1 MYPAV
6 WVLQL
11 TSQSKKQK
19 STKSCAIINIIPNTG
34 AGFEDHVDHVPFFQ
48 FKNKCIGQADITSVV
63 VHVVALGNSLA
74 VVIQQNTQ
82 HLWDTCVPPIESE
95 VVHSSERGGEDTCT
109 KGETQCT
116 SLNWNT
122 LLKKIK
128 RTRNYHYVTQSQLN
142 FSYSVKARGFISF
155 PGSCKGNT
163 SVKTQTKMFTNKMF
177 LNKNKYWTSKT
188 THFVKM

>member
-1 MYPAV
+1 MYHSYYYCCCCWFIYLDICLDCATRKEYSHATVEECSQYVCLILYAAV

-74 VVIQQNTQ
+74 VVIQQNAQ
-82 HLWDTCVPPIESE
+82 HLWDTCVPPVESE
-95 VVHSSERGGEDTCT
+95 VVHPSERGGEYTCA

-122 LLKKIK
+122 LL
-128 RTRNYHYVTQSQLN
+128 
-142 FSYSVKARGFISF
+142 
-155 PGSCKGNT
+155 
-163 SVKTQTKMFTNKMF
+163 
-177 LNKNKYWTSKT
+177 
-188 THFVKM
+188 